1 VWKLAGVTRTDGLAL
16 ADLVLTPAA
25 CYPVYPLAAKQG
37 CVPRQGYVF
46 DVASD
51 CIRREPS
58 RDIDRLQSFRMRK
71 YVRIGTPEKIKEFR
85 EGWIDEA
92 KGITSRLGLRFRLEL
107 ASDPFFGRTAPMMAA
122 IQTEN
127 ALKFELQIPIVAE
140 DRPTACM
147 SFNSHRDHFGRAWG
161 GRGGGSGVAYRLR
174 GLWHGQVGHRVI
186 ASHCVRAKDWPKAVR
201 ALLGL

>member
-1 VWKLAGVTRTDGLAL
+1 VWKLAGVIRTDGLAL

-71 YVRIGTPEKIKEFR
+71 YVRIGPPEKIKEFR

-92 KGITSRLGLRFRLEL
+92 KGITSRLGLRFRSGERL
-107 ASDPFFGRTAPMMAA
+107 AESGARAARLLAHPGAP
-122 IQTEN
+122 
-127 ALKFELQIPIVAE
+127 VH
-140 DRPTACM
+140 
-147 SFNSHRDHFGRAWG
+147 SS
-161 GRGGGSGVAYRLR
+161 SG
-174 GLWHGQVGHRVI
+174 
-186 ASHCVRAKDWPKAVR
+186 
-201 ALLGL
+201 